1 MRRTEVKDRASNPAV
16 FTFGRFNPPTI
27 GHGKLLDKVASVRPD
42 AKYYVF
48 VSHTQDAKKNPL
60 DYETK
65 ISFLKRQF
73 AKHTNEIVQNEGI
86 RTIIDVMQ
94 YLEQQGHDGVIMVAG
109 SDRVKSFNDLLKKYN
124 GQEYNFDKIIVTS
137 AGDRDPDSEGVEGAS
152 ASKAREAASQGN
164 MAAFAKMIQGPDQL
178 VKDIYTSVRLGM
190 GMKEAAGVGIVT
202 KQNTTPDVNKGTLK
216 KMMKKLRLI

>member
-1 MRRTEVKDRASNPAV
+1 
-16 FTFGRFNPPTI
+16 
-27 GHGKLLDKVASVRPD
+27 
-42 AKYYVF
+42 
-48 VSHTQDAKKNPL
+48 
-60 DYETK
+60 
-65 ISFLKRQF
+65 
-73 AKHTNEIVQNEGI
+73 
-86 RTIIDVMQ
+86 MQ

>member
-1 MRRTEVKDRASNPAV
+1 MRLTEVKDRASNPAV

-73 AKHTNEIVQNEGI
+73 GKHTNEIVQNEGI

-109 SDRVKSFNDLLKKYN
+109 SDRVKSFNDLLQKYN

-152 ASKAREAASQGN
+152 ASKARQAASQGN
-164 MAAFAKMIQGPDQL
+164 MAAFAKMIQGQDQL
-178 VKDIYTSVRLGM
+178 VKDMYTSVRLGM

>member
-1 MRRTEVKDRASNPAV
+1 MRLTEVKDRASNPAV

-42 AKYYVF
+42 AKYYVY

-73 AKHTNEIVQNEGI
+73 GKHTNEIVQNEGI

-164 MAAFAKMIQGPDQL
+164 IAAFAKMIQGPDQL

>member
-1 MRRTEVKDRASNPAV
+1 MRLTEVKDRASNPAV

-73 AKHTNEIVQNEGI
+73 GKHTNEIVQDEGI

-109 SDRVKSFNDLLKKYN
+109 SDRVKSFNDLLQKYN

-152 ASKAREAASQGN
+152 ASKAREAASKGN

-178 VKDIYTSVRLGM
+178 VKDMYTSVRLGM
-190 GMKEAAGVGIVT
+190 GMQEAAGVGIVT
-202 KQNTTPDVNKGTLK
+202 KQNTTPDVNKGTLR

>member
-1 MRRTEVKDRASNPAV
+1 MRLTEVKDRASNPAV

-73 AKHTNEIVQNEGI
+73 GKHTNEIVQNEGI

-109 SDRVKSFNDLLKKYN
+109 SDRVKSFNDLLQKYN

-152 ASKAREAASQGN
+152 ASKARQAASKGN

-178 VKDIYTSVRLGM
+178 VKDMYTSVRLGM

>member
-1 MRRTEVKDRASNPAV
+1 MRLTEVKDRASNPAV

-73 AKHTNEIVQNEGI
+73 GKHTNEIVQNEGI

-109 SDRVKSFNDLLKKYN
+109 SDRVKSFNDLLQKYN
-124 GQEYNFDKIIVTS
+124 GQEYNFDKIIVIS
-137 AGDRDPDSEGVEGAS
+137 AGERDPDSEGVEGAS
-152 ASKAREAASQGN
+152 ASKARQAASQGN

-178 VKDIYTSVRLGM
+178 VKDMYTSVRLGM

>member
-1 MRRTEVKDRASNPAV
+1 MRLTEVKDRASNPAV

-27 GHGKLLDKVASVRPD
+27 GHGKLLNKVASVRPD

-73 AKHTNEIVQNEGI
+73 GKHTNEIVQNEGI

-109 SDRVKSFNDLLKKYN
+109 SDRVKSFNDLLQKYN
-124 GQEYNFDKIIVTS
+124 GQEYNFDKIIVIS
-137 AGDRDPDSEGVEGAS
+137 AGERDPDSEGVEGAS
-152 ASKAREAASQGN
+152 ASKARQAASQGN

-178 VKDIYTSVRLGM
+178 VKDMYTSVRLGM